1 MQQANTELNDARLEE
16 NLIKVVFE
24 QNETK
29 LLELN
34 NKRTD
39 IKKDL
44 NNMERDLIQYKSQI
58 DTTKKFCVNSR
69 RTHILLQKKLQEKK
83 AEYNTIFKECKVY
96 KL

>member
-1 MQQANTELNDARLEE
+1 MQQANTELNDAYLKE
-16 NLIKVVFE
+16 NLIKVILE
-24 QNETK
+24 QEETK

-34 NKRTD
+34 NKRID

-58 DTTKKFCVNSR
+58 DIIKKFCVNNR
-69 RTHILLQKKLQEKK
+69 RTHVLLQKELQEKK
-83 AEYNTIFKECKVY
+83 AECNTIIKECKVY